1 MVSIFDSYIYWF
13 SIIAERMHPADE
25 GDISMKKCV
34 SDLFFSSN
42 DCNSAESYARKSDE
56 IDKNSY
62 ALKLE
67 REHSTEVTQLKNL
80 VKTSEGQKQA
90 IEQLKNDL
98 EKERRQRE
106 KESEKA
112 RLFSA
117 FFTILN
123 CVISVAA
130 LISSILLPLLV

>member
-1 MVSIFDSYIYWF
+1 MVSIFDSCIYWF

-25 GDISMKKCV
+25 GDISMNKCV
-34 SDLFFSSN
+34 SDLCFSSN
-42 DCNSAESYARKSDE
+42 DCNSAE
-56 IDKNSY
+56 IDKNFY
-62 ALKLE
+62 AHKLE

-112 RLFSA
+112 RRFSA
-117 FFTILN
+117 WLFLYLQRVN
-123 CVISVAA
+123 GRVSSLLA
-130 LISSILLPLLV
+130 LVPCPFIRI